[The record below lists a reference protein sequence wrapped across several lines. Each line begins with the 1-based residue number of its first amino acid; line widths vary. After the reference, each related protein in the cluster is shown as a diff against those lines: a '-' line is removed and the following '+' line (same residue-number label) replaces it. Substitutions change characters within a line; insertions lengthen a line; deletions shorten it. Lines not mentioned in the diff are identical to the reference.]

1 MHGVVGQ
8 KSNAKFERRALK
20 TQQKHEICTTLP
32 APISIPTP
40 VPSGLRPSPLFVLR
54 ALYKCRMLF
63 GLRRCKPFIFTN
75 PRNEF
80 FCAACHEEDGLVRA
94 DLGSHEACVH
104 QDELILGP
112 RASPRPYCMYQA
124 LVAWLYQAHN
134 ARIIM
139 LHHMAQYISCALLA
153 DLCAK
158 LSLESYYFSFLLSS
172 NTTLRN
178 SSPQTHFYKPNS

>member
-1 MHGVVGQ
+1 MHHHPPLLRP
-8 KSNAKFERRALK
+8 SPPFPA
-20 TQQKHEICTTLP
+20 

-40 VPSGLRPSPLFVLR
+40 VPPGLRPSPLFVLR
-54 ALYKCRMLF
+54 ALYKCRMLV
-63 GLRRCKPFIFTN
+63 GLRRCKPFIFTD

-80 FCAACHEEDGLVRA
+80 FCAACHEEDGLVHA

-139 LHHMAQYISCALLA
+139 PHHMAQYMFAVHYMQICALTVLSRVA
-153 DLCAK
+153 EVAREHGSTGGTRRK
-158 LSLESYYFSFLLSS
+158 VWTRTKILSLNIRYFVA
-172 NTTLRN
+172 N
-178 SSPQTHFYKPNS
+178 

>member
-1 MHGVVGQ
+1 MHHPPLLRL
-8 KSNAKFERRALK
+8 SPPPPRPPYFHPN
-20 TQQKHEICTTLP
+20 
-32 APISIPTP
+32 P
-40 VPSGLRPSPLFVLR
+40 VPPGLRPSPLFVLR
-54 ALYKCRMLF
+54 ALYKCRMLV

-80 FCAACHEEDGLVRA
+80 FCAACHEEDGLVHA
-94 DLGSHEACVH
+94 DLRSHEACVH

-139 LHHMAQYISCALLA
+139 PHHMAQYMFAVHYMQICALNCPWTAILFFFVA
-153 DLCAK
+153 VK
-158 LSLESYYFSFLLSS
+158 YYFTDFIPPDPFL
-172 NTTLRN
+172 
-178 SSPQTHFYKPNS
+178 QTKSVK